1 MSSKSSANKS
11 RILKIVLVGDGG
23 VGKSSLITRYVKNE
37 FNVNC
42 FHTIGVEFLKKD
54 VSYQGVTYAL
64 QIWDTAG
71 QELFK
76 SLRTP
81 FYRGSDAC
89 FLTYSVDDENSFKN
103 LQTWKEEFLQYAK
116 IGEDQSF
123 PFVVLG
129 NKVDIDP
136 YERKVDLQTAVDY
149 CDKQRIL
156 HFETSAKS
164 SANVEAAFM
173 KIVQTIAEFDRSNY
187 LSSNTMKTSTIN
199 LQKMEKKSDS
209 ERACC

>member
-1 MSSKSSANKS
+1 M
-11 RILKIVLVGDGG
+11 
-23 VGKSSLITRYVKNE
+23 GKSSLITRYVKDE
-37 FNVNC
+37 FNINC

-89 FLTYSVDDENSFKN
+89 FLTYAVDDENSFKN
-103 LQTWKEEFLQYAK
+103 LQTWKDEFLNYAK
-116 IGEDQSF
+116 ITDDQSF

-129 NKVDIDP
+129 NKVDIES
-136 YERKVDLQTAVDY
+136 YERKVDLQKAIDY
-149 CDKQRIL
+149 CDKQGIP

-173 KIVQTIAEFDRSNY
+173 KIIQTIAEFDRINY
-187 LSSNTMKTSTIN
+187 LSSSTMKSSTIN
-199 LQKMEKKSDS
+199 LQKIEKKNET